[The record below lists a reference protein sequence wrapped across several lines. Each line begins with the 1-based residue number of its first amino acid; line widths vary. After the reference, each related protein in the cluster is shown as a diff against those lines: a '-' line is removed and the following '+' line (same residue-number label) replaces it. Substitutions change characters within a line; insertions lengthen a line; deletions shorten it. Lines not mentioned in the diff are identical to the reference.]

1 MTKDVIWTKAVIE
14 AFIDEGNLNPR
25 QEYIVRTRAQG
36 CTIVEQATHLHLS
49 TDQVNKDI
57 RKIKKIYDATQRT
70 SKVLPPRQKKKVK
83 YSHIFD

>member
-57 RKIKKIYDATQRT
+57 RNPRAAARLSPQLLQFIYILR
-70 SKVLPPRQKKKVK
+70 R
-83 YSHIFD
+83 YHGFII